1 MFAKTRILAAFFLL
15 GVLLASSC
23 RSAQKF
29 IENGDYDAAIEFCV
43 GKLRGKSKKKTEY
56 VQGLEQAFARA
67 QTRDLR
73 LIDNLLD
80 EDRPENWEKINAIHR
95 QIKTR
100 QQKIS
105 PLTPLVSSD
114 GYRAKFNFIDIEKL
128 ERESRE
134 KAAECL
140 YVRAQELLQQ
150 AERGDR
156 IAARE
161 AYETL
166 RNLENRY
173 YRTYKDKD
181 ELLPIARDLGTTR
194 ILFEVQN
201 NSASILPSGF
211 ANELLNISKS
221 DLDSDWKAYYFKPVA
236 GESYDYKAIFR
247 VTQIDVSPERV
258 HERAYVD
265 EKEIEDGWDY
275 VLDHRGNVKK
285 DSLGNDIKVPRKV
298 IIRAEVLEVFQ
309 SKAARLSGS
318 VEIYDANRGA
328 RLDSEPLSTEILF
341 ENYASTFKGDRRA
354 LSEESK
360 RRIGNAPMPFPRNED
375 MLVQAAERLKPNLK
389 NELRRSRV
397 IL

>member
-1 MFAKTRILAAFFLL
+1 MFSRTRILIP
-15 GVLLASSC
+15 VLLLAFVLTSC

-29 IENGDYDAAIEFCV
+29 IENGDYDRAIEFCI

-56 VQGLEQAFARA
+56 VQGLESAFARA
-67 QTRDLR
+67 QVRDLR

-80 EDRPENWEKINAIHR
+80 EDRPENWEKINSIHR
-95 QIKTR
+95 QIKAR

-105 PLTPLVSSD
+105 PLTPLVSSE

-150 AERGDR
+150 AARGDR

-161 AYETL
+161 AYQTL
-166 RNLENRY
+166 RDLESRY
-173 YRTYKDKD
+173 YKTYKDKD
-181 ELLPIARDLGTTR
+181 KLLPIARDLGTTR

-201 NSASILPSGF
+201 HSAAILPRDF
-211 ANELLNISKS
+211 AEELMKISKR
-221 DLDSDWKAYYFKPVA
+221 DLDSDWKAYYFKEMP
-236 GESYDYKAIFR
+236 GEAYDYKAVFR
-247 VTQIDVSPERV
+247 VTQLDISPERV
-258 HERAYVD
+258 HERLYTD
-265 EKEIEDGWDY
+265 EKEIQDGWDY
-275 VLDHRGNVKK
+275 VLDSKGNVLK

-298 IIRAEVLEVFQ
+298 VIRADVLEVFQ
-309 SKAARLSGS
+309 TKAARLSGM
-318 VEIYDANRGA
+318 VEIYDAHSGA

-341 ENYASTFKGDRRA
+341 ENYASTFRGDRRA

-360 RRIGNAPMPFPRNED
+360 RRIGNAPLPFPRNED

>member
-1 MFAKTRILAAFFLL
+1 LISGF
-15 GVLLASSC
+15 LLASC
-23 RSAQKF
+23 RSPQKF
-29 IENGDYDAAIEFCV
+29 IENGDYDRAIEFCV

-67 QTRDLR
+67 QVRDLR

-95 QIKTR
+95 QIKAR

-105 PLTPLVSSD
+105 PLTPLVSKD

-156 IAARE
+156 LAARE
-161 AYETL
+161 AYQTL
-166 RNLENRY
+166 RNLENHY

-181 ELLPIARDLGTTR
+181 KLLAVARDMGTTR

-201 NSASILPSGF
+201 NSAAILPRGF
-211 ANELLNISKS
+211 AEELLNISKR

-236 GESYDYKAIFR
+236 GESYDYKAVFR
-247 VTQIDVSPERV
+247 VTQIDISPERI
-258 HERAYVD
+258 HERAYTD
-265 EKEIEDGWDY
+265 EKEIQDGWDY
-275 VLDHRGNVKK
+275 VLDSKGNVLK

-298 IIRAEVLEVFQ
+298 IVRADVLEVFQ
-309 SKAARLSGS
+309 TKAARLSGL

-389 NELRRSRV
+389 EELRRSRV

>member
-1 MFAKTRILAAFFLL
+1 MFATTRILAAFFLL
-15 GVLLASSC
+15 GFLLASC

-56 VQGLEQAFARA
+56 VRGLEQAFARA
-67 QTRDLR
+67 QVRDLQ
-73 LIDNLLD
+73 LVENLLD
-80 EDRPENWEKINAIHR
+80 EDRPENWEKINAVHR
-95 QIKTR
+95 RIKNR

-105 PLTPLVSSD
+105 PLTPLVSKD
-114 GYRAKFNFIDIEKL
+114 GYRAKFNFIDIEKQ

-156 IAARE
+156 MAARE
-161 AYETL
+161 AYKTL
-166 RNLENRY
+166 RDLESRY
-173 YRTYKDKD
+173 YRSYKDKD
-181 ELLPIARDLGTTR
+181 KLLSVARDLGTTR

-201 NSASILPSGF
+201 HSNAVLPRGF
-211 ANELLNISKS
+211 MDEILNISKR

-236 GESYDYKAIFR
+236 GETYAYKAVFR
-247 VTQIDVSPERV
+247 VTQIDISPERV
-258 HERAYVD
+258 HERSYTD
-265 EKEIEDGWDY
+265 EKEIQDGWEY
-275 VLDHRGNVKK
+275 VLDSKGNVMK
-285 DSLGNDIKVPRKV
+285 DSLGNDIKKPRKV
-298 IIRAEVLEVFQ
+298 IVRADVLEVFQ
-309 SKAARLSGS
+309 SKAARLSGV
-318 VEIYDANRGA
+318 VEIYNTDRNA
-328 RLDSEPLSTEILF
+328 RLDSKPLSTEILF

-360 RRIGNAPMPFPRNED
+360 RRIGNSPMPFPRNED
-375 MLVQAAERLKPNLK
+375 MLVQAAERLKPNLRD
-389 NELRRSRV
+389 ELRRSRV

>member
-56 VQGLEQAFARA
+56 VRGLEQAFARA

-161 AYETL
+161 AYQTL
-166 RNLENRY
+166 RDLENRY

-181 ELLPIARDLGTTR
+181 KLLPIARDLGTTR

-258 HERAYVD
+258 HERAYID
-265 EKEIEDGWDY
+265 EKEIEDGWEY

-298 IIRAEVLEVFQ
+298 IIRADVLEVFQ
-309 SKAARLSGS
+309 SKAARLSGL